1 MRKTSQTK
9 PTDDKDPSQAIELK
23 NSVRP
28 RLHPLD
34 PLEGRVALV
43 TGGARRICRAISA
56 ERTHCTET
64 VLDGRR
70 GVTQARVRGRSV
82 SAKPIALAGAAAAE
96 P

>member
-56 ERTHCTET
+56 ELLRA
-64 VLDGRR
+64 G
-70 GVTQARVRGRSV
+70 ARVVIGNLVEHDMEDTCPSSLRSAN
-82 SAKPIALAGAAAAE
+82 STG
-96 P
+96 